1 MVKVIDEFRSKKE
14 QYIHWIL
21 WRKKVGVTFGIF
33 GVKRISST
41 KYLRVSIYQV
51 EICKVIVVDFRG
63 KEAYIR
69 PLNITREGK

>member
-1 MVKVIDEFRSKKE
+1 MVKVVDEFRSKE
-14 QYIHWIL
+14 AMHTL

-51 EICKVIVVDFRG
+51 EICKEIVVDFRG
-63 KEAYIR
+63 KEVYMH
-69 PLNITREGK
+69 

>member
-1 MVKVIDEFRSKKE
+1 M
-14 QYIHWIL
+14 
-21 WRKKVGVTFGIF
+21 GATFGIL

-41 KYLRVSIYQV
+41 KYLRVSIYPV